1 MKKSSILGLQTDEEL
16 SVTLAQRFKTQRIYK
31 NISQKELALKS
42 NVNLSKIRRFEQEGK
57 IQFLD
62 LIKLLRAIG
71 EKKMIEE
78 FMDFESI
85 IKSNANIDFLIEY
98 ENKPQRKRARK

>member
-16 SVTLAQRFKTQRIYK
+16 SITLAQRFKNQRVHK
-31 NISQKELALKS
+31 NISQKELSLKS
-42 NVNLSKIRRFEQEGK
+42 KVNVSKIRRFEQEGK

-62 LIKLLRAIG
+62 LITLLRTIG

-98 ENKPQRKRARK
+98 ENKPQRKRASK